1 LSESELDPPAAA
13 ELESLLDV
21 PPEAEVEDDEL
32 GLLEPEDEVGPCGQE
47 QFSAGELEE
56 LVPPEALVPLEVLP
70 LTDGLVLEVE
80 PDALPLAEG
89 CEELVEG
96 AVPPAALEVVPELGA
111 EDPAALPE
119 PVDWL
124 VCAPCVMVDDGLV
137 VVAS

>member
-1 LSESELDPPAAA
+1 MSELDPPAAA
-13 ELESLLDV
+13 EPESLLDV

-32 GLLEPEDEVGPCGQE
+32 GLVEPEDEVGPCGQE

-70 LTDGLVLEVE
+70 LTDGEDEGELALLLVDGLVLEVE

-96 AVPPAALEVVPELGA
+96 AVPPAAL
-111 EDPAALPE
+111 PE